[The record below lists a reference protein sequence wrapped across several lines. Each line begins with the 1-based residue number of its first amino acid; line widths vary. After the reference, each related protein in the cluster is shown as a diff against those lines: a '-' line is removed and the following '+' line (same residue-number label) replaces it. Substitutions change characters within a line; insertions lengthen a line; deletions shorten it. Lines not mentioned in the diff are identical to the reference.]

1 MIPGWTWISYPSADT
16 LGFAE
21 ALGGFVPMQGDIIRS
36 QWGQA
41 TYTNG
46 RWRGSASQFYPGYG
60 YKYYGA
66 PLAWQ
71 KCRFVSFAALA
82 AHLTGEAK
90 FRDELKKGDKV
101 VTIGGFH
108 GKITEVKEN
117 TVMVSLAPEV
127 TVEIEKSALVQ
138 NASQVGGQN

>member
-1 MIPGWTWISYPSADT
+1 MLLTILLQEAQQAPKPMWTSLIWIVALIVIFWLFFIRPQSKKAK
-16 LGFAE
+16 E
-21 ALGGFVPMQGDIIRS
+21 AQ
-36 QWGQA
+36 
-41 TYTNG
+41 
-46 RWRGSASQFYPGYG
+46 
-60 YKYYGA
+60 
-66 PLAWQ
+66 
-71 KCRFVSFAALA
+71 
-82 AHLTGEAK
+82 K

-138 NASQVGGQN
+138 NASQVGGQG